1 MSDVIEINVQTGEQT
16 TRPYT
21 QAELDA
27 IAAYVPPPAPPAPTL
42 AQLQAQLAAIQA
54 QINALAGT
62 P

>member
-1 MSDVIEINVQTGEQT
+1 MSDVIEINVLTGEQT
-16 TRPYT
+16 ARPYT

-27 IAAYVPPPAPPAPTL
+27 IAAYVPPPVPPAPTL